1 MESLNVQNGGKRG
14 SSRKGPSKKQ
24 LAALAKGRA
33 IRAKNIRNNRSGNKK
48 SSNKK
53 TSQKGGAGHRTR
65 SVSRKAKRNWGKLKA
80 ASSANAF
87 ISFTKKQVQRKL
99 NTIVRDNRLSI
110 SSQQLNELLNANLKK
125 RDHMRGIEQ
134 YAAHI
139 AELVKNHSPR
149 TPMNNIQNI
158 YDNIV
163 IETNKKLSTGKQDVL
178 DVSLILHAV
187 TKKVLNN
194 QRGGDYYNDKEEQDW
209 AVESSNHL
217 FEDHPYIGAGFLL
230 AGAAAYGSLGYAVG
244 YSLSGPVLGAIGA
257 LVTTVKS
264 VGPNT
269 AGYINSIRDGFR
281 VNRQLSDDYVYTE
294 EDRQYD
300 LERDNLRHG
309 IPREARGPERSRL
322 IRQKS
327 EAFDERYL
335 ARKRY

>member
-1 MESLNVQNGGKRG
+1 MESLNTQHGGKRR
-14 SSRKGPSKKQ
+14 SSKKGASKKQ

-33 IRAKNIRNNRSGNKK
+33 IRARNIRKTRSSKK
-48 SSNKK
+48 KPIKKK

-65 SVSRKAKRNWGKLKA
+65 SVSRKSKKNWGKLKA

-87 ISFTKKQVQRKL
+87 INFTKKQVQRKL
-99 NTIVRDNRLSI
+99 NKIVRDNRINI
-110 SSQQLNELLNANLKK
+110 SSEQLNELLNANLKK

-134 YAAHI
+134 YAAYI
-139 AELVKNHSPR
+139 AEIVKNHSPR

-163 IETNKKLSTGKQDVL
+163 IETNKGLRTGKQDVL
-178 DVSLILHAV
+178 DVSLVLHSV

-194 QRGGDYYNDKEEQDW
+194 QIGGDYYDDEEEQDW
-209 AVESSNHL
+209 AVETSNHL

-244 YSLSGPVLGAIGA
+244 YSLSGHVLGAIGA

-269 AGYINSIRDGFR
+269 SGYINSIRDGFR
-281 VNRQLSDDYVYTE
+281 ANRQ
-294 EDRQYD
+294 
-300 LERDNLRHG
+300 
-309 IPREARGPERSRL
+309 
-322 IRQKS
+322 
-327 EAFDERYL
+327 
-335 ARKRY
+335 